1 MLEYYRDVAPQ
12 GTVEL
17 LRELGRRVE
26 GQSMVHVNSTRF
38 GGGVAEIIHRLLP
51 LLEELG
57 IKIRCEVMQAYEL
70 FDRTTKSFHKALQG
84 TKQRISPEM
93 YAAFIECNRENAKR
107 LNLEAE
113 FAMIH
118 DPQPAALIDARPRGA
133 TWIWRCHIDISTP
146 QHSVWQFIRPFVIR

>member
-51 LLEELG
+51 LLEEWG
-57 IKIRCEVMQAYEL
+57 IKRGWERLAGCEFFY
-70 FDRTTKSFHKALQG
+70 RTTKSLHKPLQG

-118 DPQPAALIDARPRGA
+118 DPQPAAL
-133 TWIWRCHIDISTP
+133 
-146 QHSVWQFIRPFVIR
+146 